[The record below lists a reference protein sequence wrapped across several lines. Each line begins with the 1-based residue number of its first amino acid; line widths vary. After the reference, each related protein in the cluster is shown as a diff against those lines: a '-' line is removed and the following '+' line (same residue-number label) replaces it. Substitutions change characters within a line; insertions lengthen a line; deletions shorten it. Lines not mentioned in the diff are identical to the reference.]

1 MIKHVRNLAPELRAA
16 INTIR
21 RELATD
27 ELYFKAWQFTMSR
40 TFHKKITEWAE
51 AQGVSDSI
59 MQDKEHTLSDVCL
72 QAAAEYITKFIG
84 DIKQEDERELL
95 SPPGDHIKET
105 MNELG
110 IDLPLFVIKMGISAE
125 GAKDLL
131 DGKAP
136 LTEAIA
142 RRLELTF
149 NTDAQ
154 YWLNLE
160 TNYREKLQ
168 QLNT

>member
-1 MIKHVRNLAPELRAA
+1 MTIPRQTNPDLKSA
-16 INTIR
+16 IITIR

-40 TFHKKITEWAE
+40 VFHKKITEWAE

-59 MQDKEHTLSDVCL
+59 MQDNEHTLSDACL

-84 DIKQEDERELL
+84 DIKREDERDLL
-95 SPPGDHIKET
+95 SPPGEHIKET

-110 IDLPLFVIKMGISAE
+110 IEFPLFVIKMGISE
-125 GAKDLL
+125 QGAKDLL

-142 RRLELTF
+142 RRLELTL
-149 NTDAQ
+149 NIDAQ
-154 YWLNLE
+154 FWLNLE
-160 TNYREKLQ
+160 ANYREKLQ